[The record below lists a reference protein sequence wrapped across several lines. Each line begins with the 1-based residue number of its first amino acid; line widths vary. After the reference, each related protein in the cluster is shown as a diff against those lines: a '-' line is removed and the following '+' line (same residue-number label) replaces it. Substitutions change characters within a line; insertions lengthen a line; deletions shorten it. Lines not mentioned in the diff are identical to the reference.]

1 MTAKSRLPHRNSAC
15 LAVESLEDR
24 ALLSMLPTTAAAA
37 HVAESQLAPI
47 VTQLPGNGPQNFSTI
62 PSNGDV
68 NPYGVA
74 FVPTGFKGGGSLAPG
89 DMLVSNFNNGTSNFQ
104 GTGVTISLFAPGS
117 TTPQTFFQG
126 NGLGLT
132 TGLAVLKSG
141 FVVVGNLPSTD
152 GTSDTGATGS
162 ILILNSSG
170 QVVKT
175 IASPIYIQGPW
186 DLTVND
192 NGNSPQIFVAN
203 VEDGTVSRIDLKIKN
218 QSINVQRMTQ
228 VASGYGHRPDAAAFF
243 VGPTGLAYNPKTDV
257 LFVNST
263 LDNLVYAVH
272 RAGHVKN
279 VQGPGKIL
287 FSDQTHL
294 HGPLGLAL
302 APNGDLLIANG
313 DVTNA
318 DPNQPSEVVE
328 ITQKGQLVGQF
339 STFAQTAA
347 PFGIGVGV
355 SGNAVTIGVVN
366 DDNNTINVYHV
377 MA

>member
-1 MTAKSRLPHRNSAC
+1 MFTKFRARRACSAR

-24 ALLSMLPTTAAAA
+24 ALLSMLPMTATGAPVPKAQA
-37 HVAESQLAPI
+37 API
-47 VTQLPGNGPQNFSTI
+47 VTQLPGTGAQNFSTV

-74 FVPTGFKGGGSLAPG
+74 FVPTGFKGGGMLAPG
-89 DMLVSNFNNGTSNFQ
+89 DLLVSNFNSSANLQ

-126 NGLGLT
+126 KGLGLT
-132 TGLAVLKSG
+132 TGLDVLKSG

-152 GTSDTGATGS
+152 GTAFTSAPGS

-170 QVVKT
+170 QVVQS
-175 IASPIYIQGPW
+175 ISSPIYVQGAW
-186 DLTVND
+186 DLAVND

-203 VEDGTVSRIDLKIKN
+203 VEDGTVSRIDLKIKGA
-218 QSINVQRMTQ
+218 NVKVKDMTQ
-228 VASGYGHRPDAAAFF
+228 IASGYGHRPDAAAFF
-243 VGPTGLAYNPKTDV
+243 IGPTGLAYNPKTDT

-272 RAGHVKN
+272 RAGHLKN

-318 DPNQPSEVVE
+318 DPNQPSEIEE
-328 ITQKGQLVGQF
+328 ITQKGAFVGQF
-339 STFAQTAA
+339 STFAQEAA

-355 SGNAVTIGVVN
+355 SGNAVTVGVVN

-377 MA
+377 TI

>member
-1 MTAKSRLPHRNSAC
+1 MTAKSRSPRNRSAR
-15 LAVESLEDR
+15 LAVESLEGR
-24 ALLSMLPTTAAAA
+24 TLLSTLAPTAASVPSGHGLPT
-37 HVAESQLAPI
+37 PI
-47 VTQLPGNGPQNFSTI
+47 VTQLPGTGAQNFSTI

-74 FVPTGFKGGGSLAPG
+74 FVPTGFKGGGKLRPG
-89 DMLVSNFNNGTSNFQ
+89 DLLVSNFNNGTSNFQ
-104 GTGVTISLFAPGS
+104 GTGVTIGLFEHGR
-117 TTPQTFFQG
+117 TTPKTFFQG
-126 NGLGLT
+126 TGLGLT

-152 GTSDTGATGS
+152 GTADTAPKGS

-170 QVVKT
+170 HVVLT

-186 DLTVND
+186 DLAVND

-203 VEDGTVSRIDLKIKN
+203 VENGTVSRIDLRIRG
-218 QSINVQRMTQ
+218 QRITVTNMTQ

-243 VGPTGLAYNPKTDV
+243 VGPTGLAYNPITDT

-263 LDNLVYAVH
+263 LDNKVYAVD
-272 RAGHVKN
+272 RAGHVRN
-279 VQGPGKIL
+279 IQGRGRIL
-287 FSDQTHL
+287 FADNSHL

-313 DVTNA
+313 DVNHV

-328 ITQKGQLVGQF
+328 ITQAGKFIGQF
-339 STFAQTAA
+339 STFDQTAA
-347 PFGIGVGV
+347 PFGIGVGT
-355 SGNAVTIGVVN
+355 SGDKVTIGVVN

-377 MA
+377 EV

>member
-1 MTAKSRLPHRNSAC
+1 MTTHSGSPRDRSAR
-15 LAVESLEDR
+15 LAVESLEGR
-24 ALLSMLPTTAAAA
+24 ALLSTMHMPALAQIAKST
-37 HVAESQLAPI
+37 LAPI
-47 VTQLPGNGPQNFSTI
+47 VTQLPGTGAQNFSTI
-62 PSNGDV
+62 PANGDV

-74 FVPTGFKGGGSLAPG
+74 FVPTSFKGGGMLAPG
-89 DMLVSNFNNGTSNFQ
+89 DLLVSNFNNSANLQ

-117 TTPQTFFQG
+117 TTPQTFFKG
-126 NGLGLT
+126 TGLGLT

-152 GTSDTGATGS
+152 GTAFTAGTGS

-170 QVVKT
+170 LVMKS
-175 IASPIYIQGPW
+175 ISSPIYIQGPW
-186 DLTVND
+186 DLAVND

-203 VEDGTVSRIDLKIKN
+203 VEDGTVSRIDLKIKG
-218 QSINVQRMTQ
+218 QNVNVKDMTQ
-228 VASGYGHRPDAAAFF
+228 IASGYLHQPNSSTFF
-243 VGPTGLAYNPKTDV
+243 VGPTGLAYNPKTDN

-263 LDNLVYAVH
+263 LENLVYVVH
-272 RAGHVKN
+272 HAGHLKN
-279 VQGPGKIL
+279 VQGQGKIL

-318 DPNQPSEVVE
+318 DPNQPSEIVE
-328 ITQKGQLVGQF
+328 ITQKGQFVGQF
-339 STFAQTAA
+339 STFAQEAA

-355 SGNAVTIGVVN
+355 SGSVVTVGVVN

>member
-1 MTAKSRLPHRNSAC
+1 MTTNSRSARGRSARF
-15 LAVESLEDR
+15 AVESLEER
-24 ALLSMLPTTAAAA
+24 ALLSTLPTSAQ
-37 HVAESQLAPI
+37 AEHIAKSLLAPI
-47 VTQLPGNGPQNFSTI
+47 VTQLPGTGAQNLSTI

-74 FVPTGFKGGGSLAPG
+74 FVPTGFKGGGLLAPG
-89 DMLVSNFNNGTSNFQ
+89 DLLVSNFNNSSNLQ
-104 GTGVTISLFAPGS
+104 GTGVTISLFTPGS

-152 GTSDTGATGS
+152 GTADTALTGS

-170 QVVKT
+170 QVVQT
-175 IASPIYIQGPW
+175 IASPVYIQGPW
-186 DLTVND
+186 DLAVND

-203 VEDGTVSRIDLKIKN
+203 VEDGTVSRIDLKVKGQNIK
-218 QSINVQRMTQ
+218 VKDMTQ
-228 VASGYGHRPDAAAFF
+228 VASGYAHQPNVAAFF
-243 VGPTGLAYNPKTDV
+243 VGPTGLAYNPKTDT

-263 LDNLVYAVH
+263 KDNLVYEVR

-279 VQGPGKIL
+279 VQGQGKIL
-287 FSDQTHL
+287 YSDQTHL

-318 DPNQPSEVVE
+318 DPAQPSEIVE
-328 ITQKGQLVGQF
+328 ITQKGQFVGQF
-339 STFAQTAA
+339 STFAQEAA

-355 SGNAVTIGVVN
+355 SGAEVTVGVVN
-366 DDNNTINVYHV
+366 DDTNTINVYHV

>member
-1 MTAKSRLPHRNSAC
+1 MTTKSRTPHGRTARF
-15 LAVESLEDR
+15 AVESLEDR
-24 ALLSMLPTTAAAA
+24 ALLSTLPTTAPAAL
-37 HVAESQLAPI
+37 VAKIQQAPI
-47 VTQLPGNGPQNFSTI
+47 VTQLPGSGAQNFSTI

-74 FVPTGFKGGGSLAPG
+74 FVPTGFKGGGALAPG
-89 DMLVSNFNNGTSNFQ
+89 DLLVSNFNNGTSNFQ

-141 FVVVGNLPSTD
+141 FVLVGNLPSTD
-152 GTSDTGATGS
+152 GTANTGAPGS

-170 QVVKT
+170 VVVKT
-175 IASPIYIQGPW
+175 IASPIYVQGPW

-192 NGNSPQIFVAN
+192 NRNSPQIFVAN
-203 VEDGTVSRIDLKIKN
+203 VEDGTVSRIDLKIKGQN
-218 QSINVQRMTQ
+218 INVKNITQ
-228 VASGYGHRPDAAAFF
+228 VASGYGHRPNAAAFF
-243 VGPTGLAYNPKTDV
+243 IGPTGLAYNPKSDT

-263 LDNLVYAVH
+263 MDNLVYAVH
-272 RAGHVKN
+272 HAGHVKN
-279 VQGPGKIL
+279 VQGPGQIL

-294 HGPLGLAL
+294 HGPLGMAL

-318 DPNQPSEVVE
+318 DPTQPSEVVE
-328 ITQKGQLVGQF
+328 ITQKGQFIGQF

-355 SGNAVTIGVVN
+355 SGSVVTIGVVN
-366 DDNNTINVYHV
+366 DDNNTISVYHV